1 MLPFGRWW
9 SRASRLENSLAAII
23 SLNFTSFHFLLYGKE
38 KFIFL
43 DSRATSLL
51 VVYCLGH
58 PILESDEAFL
68 FPPREGLMTFRWRR
82 ATLFRPISF
91 RLISMGKHLR
101 TSTMKSTNSN
111 DRKCIPSPLFS
122 VRTAIKVLFTVDV
135 VFHFSPGCKM
145 QIKARRERRQHR
157 TRHSI
162 DVKSK

>member
-111 DRKCIPSPLFS
+111 DRKCIPFHHHCSPSERPL
-122 VRTAIKVLFTVDV
+122 KC
-135 VFHFSPGCKM
+135 FSPSTSSFTSAPVAKCK
-145 QIKARRERRQHR
+145 
-157 TRHSI
+157 
-162 DVKSK
+162 